1 MKKSELNDNKKR
13 DEGAK
18 GKTARNKAFT
28 KIKELRG
35 TDINKMTVKEKED
48 ILIVVCQL
56 LGLCDDKG
64 IIK

>member
-1 MKKSELNDNKKR
+1 MKNTDVKDTKKR

-18 GKTARNKAFT
+18 GKSARGSAVAKL
-28 KIKELRG
+28 KVLRG
-35 TDINKMTVKEKED
+35 MDINKMAAKEKED
-48 ILIVVCQL
+48 VLIVVCQL